1 MAPLVPVQHRPRHVQ
16 GEEVFLEAQPTR
28 GGEDLAE
35 SSSCQPATSR
45 EMLLDRILSGFDTN
59 QPGVN

>member
-1 MAPLVPVQHRPRHVQ
+1 MAPLVPVQHRPWHVQ

-28 GGEDLAE
+28 GGEDLVE
-35 SSSCQPATSR
+35 SSQPATSR